1 MAGSARDHFGTPLE
15 AGDAVELFRVSGGP
29 TGGDALGW
37 RGGIPGKVATVND
50 PQYPG
55 RVLVELDKPTGYP
68 APYDKAREWAELST
82 TVKAAE
88 TA

>member
-1 MAGSARDHFGTPLE
+1 MDANAHDRFGTPL
-15 AGDAVELFRVSGGP
+15 APGDAVELFRVAGGS
-29 TGGDALGW
+29 TGGDARGW
-37 RGGIPGKVATVND
+37 RGGIPGTVAKVND
-50 PQYPG
+50 PQHPG

-68 APYDKAREWAELST
+68 APNDKALEWAELRT